1 MIGSI
6 AKLRRRRG
14 FSLLEVMVAL
24 AILVVSLAILLETQA
39 SSAIVTRESERVITA
54 SDLAYAKLNEAIL
67 YVEEEGFQQTQVVE
81 SGDFDDFG
89 DDATSMD
96 IRDELEDYHWEYTVS
111 EIDLAFAG
119 DLAGMAGD
127 LQGSG
132 VLGDAPEGAP
142 SLATMGEGGANP
154 LEGLGMS
161 PDMISEMLT
170 PYIREVRV
178 RVWWG
183 KDSATAEKR
192 GDEVIVV
199 THLSNPSGFVAAAPA
214 EAAQ

>member
-54 SDLAYAKLNEAIL
+54 SDL
-67 YVEEEGFQQTQVVE
+67 
-81 SGDFDDFG
+81 FDDFG